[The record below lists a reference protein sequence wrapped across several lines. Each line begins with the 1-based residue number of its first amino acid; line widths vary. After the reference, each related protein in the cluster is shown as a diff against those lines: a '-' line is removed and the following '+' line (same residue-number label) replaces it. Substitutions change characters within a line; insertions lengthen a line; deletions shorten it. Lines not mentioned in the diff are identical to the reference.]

1 VTPLA
6 PEPGLGTLGLMGGV
20 DLQGRASGRP
30 IDGSPSQLCGEAAAG
45 PVPDDWA
52 AVQQRWAR
60 GWRRAVFP
68 GIFLLY
74 LIETASSVVSHNS
87 GAALV
92 AGLALVAV
100 FCACYVLVLGAVSQ
114 PSSLKYWALLA
125 VMVALWVAEVPFAR
139 ADASVMCVF
148 IVVAAVGRFGGRAAP
163 AVVALTLGA
172 LFVPVWVPAAHT
184 TLSQSASTGLVVA
197 VPLTALA
204 MFGFFNVMKG
214 NRALAEARIEL
225 ARLAAENE
233 RARIARDLHDLLGHS
248 LTTITVK
255 AGLAR
260 RLSAH
265 DPDGAVREITEVEEL
280 SRGALAD
287 VRAAVSG
294 YRDVTLAGE
303 LATGKELLRAA
314 GITAEL
320 PTAVDIVDTGHQEL
334 FGWAL
339 REGLTNVVR
348 HSRATRCSVR
358 LSGSSVEIIDDGV
371 GTPSSAGNGL
381 TGLRERVK
389 AAGGEIE
396 AGPLSPRGWRLQVSL
411 AGRTAPRVPA

>member
-6 PEPGLGTLGLMGGV
+6 PEPGLGTLDFMGAV
-20 DLQGRASGRP
+20 DSQGRTSRRP

-45 PVPDDWA
+45 PAPDDWA

-74 LIETASSVVSHNS
+74 LIETASSVATHNS

-100 FCACYVLVLGAVSQ
+100 FCACYVLALGAVSQ
-114 PSSLKYWALLA
+114 PSSRQYWVLLA
-125 VMVALWVAEVPFAR
+125 MMVALWVAEVPFAR

-163 AVVALTLGA
+163 AVVALTLAA

-260 RLSAH
+260 RLSAQ

-287 VRAAVSG
+287 VR
-294 YRDVTLAGE
+294 
-303 LATGKELLRAA
+303 ATGKELLRAA

-381 TGLRERVK
+381 AGLRERVK
-389 AAGGEIE
+389 AAGGEVE

-411 AGRTAPRVPA
+411 AGRTAPPVPA